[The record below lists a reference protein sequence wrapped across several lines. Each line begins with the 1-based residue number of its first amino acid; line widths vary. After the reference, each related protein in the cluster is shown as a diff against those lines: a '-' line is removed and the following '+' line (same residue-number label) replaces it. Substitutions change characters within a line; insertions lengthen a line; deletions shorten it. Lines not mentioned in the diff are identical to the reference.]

1 MGIKGGEPNFD
12 KRKGILAG
20 ILAGVIVL
28 CIAVFYFIYDGLG
41 ARPSGEV
48 IDVVIPKEA
57 TGKEISTMLAEGG
70 IISDGLAFRVVLAIT
85 GEGKK
90 LQSGHY
96 HLRQGLSIRQ
106 AVEALH
112 EGADEYIT
120 ITIPEGYTVKQMA
133 EVLKK
138 AGIAGGNSFEET
150 AAAYGPLPWQYGP
163 VAVPIRGEGFLFPDT
178 YDVPLA
184 YDAKQICDMMYRHMD
199 DMITADIRQEAE
211 KKPLTLYALITL
223 ASMVEREARFKED
236 QVPIASVMLAR
247 LKAGMPLQID
257 ATVQYALGE
266 IKPEVTLEDT
276 KVDSLYN
283 TYLYRGLP
291 PGPIGAPG
299 MDAIRAV
306 LAAEPGEYLYY
317 VAEKD
322 GHHVFTKTLEE
333 HQAETRRIYGESS

>member
-1 MGIKGGEPNFD
+1 MNIKDAVLTPG
-12 KRKGILAG
+12 KRKRALFCLLAAA
-20 ILAGVIVL
+20 IVFCAAG
-28 CIAVFYFIYDGLG
+28 FYYVYNGLG
-41 ARPSGEV
+41 ARPSGDV

-57 TGKEISTMLAEGG
+57 TGQEISSVLVRNG
-70 IISDGLAFRVVLAIT
+70 IISDGFAFRVVLAVT
-85 GEGKK
+85 GEGKR

-112 EGADEYIT
+112 KGADDYIT
-120 ITIPEGYTVKQMA
+120 VTIPEGYTVKQMA
-133 EVLKK
+133 EVFKK
-138 AGIAGGNSFEET
+138 AGVAGGNSFEET
-150 AAAYGPLPWQYGP
+150 AAVYGPLSWQYGP
-163 VAVPIRGEGFLFPDT
+163 VAVPVRGEGFLFPDT
-178 YDVPLA
+178 YDVPLD
-184 YDAKQICDMMYRHMD
+184 YDAKQICDMMYCRMD
-199 DMITADIRQEAE
+199 SMITADIRQRAE
-211 KKPLTLYALITL
+211 KKSLTLYALITL

-266 IKPEVTLEDT
+266 TKPEVTVEDT
-276 KVDSLYN
+276 KVDSPYN
-283 TYLYRGLP
+283 TYLCRGLP

-299 MDAIRAV
+299 MDAIRSV
-306 LAAEPGEYLYY
+306 LDAEPGEYLYY

-333 HQAETRRIYGESS
+333 HRAETRRIYGESS